1 MITIMTFFKIALL
14 AGAVN
19 NSKCQK
25 ILKYLT
31 FKYLY
36 LKVVKLMFIRNN
48 TICSN
53 FENQYSQNNI
63 LKKLILTAILDF
75 GLLPGIPFTK
85 LCFPNDGVLVSER
98 EFL

>member
-1 MITIMTFFKIALL
+1 MTFFKIALL

-36 LKVVKLMFIRNN
+36 LKVVKLIFIRNN

-53 FENQYSQNNI
+53 FENQCSQNNI

-85 LCFPNDGVLVSER
+85 LCFPNDGVLVSKR